1 MSTLIVEVCKV
12 DKVERHPRAD
22 RLAIAHIKGWKTC
35 IRFDPKIKKAE
46 FAVGDK
52 CVFFPPDCI
61 LPPQLANDPN
71 KVCKNSE
78 CRNYNKPVLK
88 EAVCPFCSHATF
100 FKDGTPGRLGVMC
113 YCAPVKDVKGN
124 VIGGRVKATRLRGE
138 QSFGF
143 IIACD
148 DPTWEIGKDVKDV
161 YGVAK
166 WEPPTANG
174 DFLPSPAL
182 FHKYTDIEHFANYPY
197 VITDGT
203 EIVLTEK
210 IHGTNCRIGLIYTP
224 DEEGK
229 AIWTHMCGS
238 HENRC
243 AEFSSKKIKRNW
255 LGWFID
261 SIKYGVKG
269 QTPPKYEYGRR
280 SVYWLPLDND
290 NIKLLLNHIKFMPWP
305 EPKVSVIIF
314 GEIYG
319 CGIQDL
325 QYGLQNGQKEFR
337 VFDIAVNRK
346 YLDFDIKQSL
356 LSEFN
361 IPMVPVLYRGPYK
374 ARVIEEYVSGD
385 TTLCDTTAM
394 EGFKG
399 REGVV
404 ITPTVEIISE
414 QMMLTST
421 NGRVIF
427 KALNADYLD
436 RNNPT
441 DSH

>member
-1 MSTLIVEVCKV
+1 
-12 DKVERHPRAD
+12 
-22 RLAIAHIKGWKTC
+22 
-35 IRFDPKIKKAE
+35 
-46 FAVGDK
+46 
-52 CVFFPPDCI
+52 
-61 LPPQLANDPN
+61 
-71 KVCKNSE
+71 
-78 CRNYNKPVLK
+78 
-88 EAVCPFCSHATF
+88 
-100 FKDGTPGRLGVMC
+100 
-113 YCAPVKDVKGN
+113 
-124 VIGGRVKATRLRGE
+124 
-138 QSFGF
+138 
-143 IIACD
+143 
-148 DPTWEIGKDVKDV
+148 
-161 YGVAK
+161 
-166 WEPPTANG
+166 
-174 DFLPSPAL
+174 
-182 FHKYTDIEHFANYPY
+182 
-197 VITDGT
+197 
-203 EIVLTEK
+203 
-210 IHGTNCRIGLIYTP
+210 
-224 DEEGK
+224 
-229 AIWTHMCGS
+229 
-238 HENRC
+238 
-243 AEFSSKKIKRNW
+243 
-255 LGWFID
+255 
-261 SIKYGVKG
+261 
-269 QTPPKYEYGRR
+269 
-280 SVYWLPLDND
+280 
-290 NIKLLLNHIKFMPWP
+290 MPWP